1 MNLRKIFFSAFLFL
15 LMLGAIPV
23 FSQKVIT
30 GVIKDAHSD
39 ETIPFASIE
48 LKDSERGT
56 VSEMD
61 GTFSFWFQNWHI
73 DTLVVTYVG
82 YQEYKLTLDTSLY
95 QKAVNDTLKLLI
107 KLERGV
113 FLQQAVVSK
122 KIDRGL
128 NMWKRI
134 VRNKPKNDR
143 YRFDNFGYELY
154 NKLEI
159 DIKNIK
165 RSKWEKM
172 PIVKNFSFV
181 FDNIDTTQDGD
192 VFLPVYLTEAI
203 SDYYYQKTPSVK
215 RREEFKGTKTIG
227 VDNESIN
234 KFLGGMDQNVNVYS
248 NFIPVFDKNFVSPFS
263 DNGNNFYKYQV
274 LDSQMVNGRR
284 LIHMSFVPKRTGE
297 NTFEGDAWVHDTT
310 WAVQKVNLRLAKN
323 ANINYVDKLS
333 LIQEFSLINDS
344 TWFLSRDKFIV
355 DFSFSG
361 EKVLAAIGKKSTT
374 YKNVKINDPSITE
387 VLATN
392 KTPEDIIYPD
402 STNNKDD
409 EFWAVARHEP
419 LSANE
424 SKLYQTID
432 TLLQMPAFQR
442 TTKLVYFL
450 GTGWYNIGKLEFGP
464 WYNWITYNQYEG
476 FRTRF
481 DIGTNK
487 EFSKKMYLHGYA
499 AYGFK
504 DKELKYKLDGLFILN
519 RNPRT
524 QLYVSHKYDLD
535 RGQSYYDAISQDNI
549 FALAIR
555 KDGVPIKFLMTRES
569 EVNYHKEW
577 LSGFGFDINT
587 KHRQFIPKLNLPYQ
601 VHYHDLGSD
610 SSISSSEV
618 SLKLR
623 YAYMEKF
630 LEGDYFRYS
639 LGSKYPIVELKYT
652 KGFKGVLGSQYNFD
666 KLSFSISDWTKVAP
680 FGEIY
685 FNVFGGKTWGKL
697 PYMLLDIAPGNEIH
711 YYNRYAF
718 NLMNRFEYIHD
729 QYAGL
734 NFEHNFGNSIFRF
747 VPGIKK
753 LKLRQ
758 FWTAKALAGNLSTEN
773 QLYNMHASNPYPFKT
788 LNDKVYVELGTG
800 IDNIFKLFRVDF
812 VWRVSPT
819 PMPVKKVE
827 KFGAFFSFRLAF

>member
-1 MNLRKIFFSAFLFL
+1 MLALVLSMSGEQLFAQRFIQ
-15 LMLGAIPV
+15 GIV
-23 FSQKVIT
+23 
-30 GVIKDAHSD
+30 KDAHS
-39 ETIPFASIE
+39 EEVIPFASVE
-48 LKDSERGT
+48 LIRSQRGT
-56 VSEMD
+56 LTEAD
-61 GTFSFWFQNWHI
+61 GTFSIWFQNWPL
-73 DTLVVTYVG
+73 DTLLITYVG
-82 YQEYKLTLDTSLY
+82 YQDYKLAIDSSLV
-95 QKAVNDTLKLLI
+95 QRAVNDTLTLLI
-107 KLERGV
+107 KMERGK
-113 FLQQAVVSK
+113 FMQEAVVRTK
-122 KIDRGL
+122 VDRGL

-134 VRNKPKNDR
+134 VRQKPRNDR
-143 YRFDNFGYELY
+143 YRFDNFSYELY

-181 FDNIDTTQDGD
+181 FDNIDTTQEGD

-203 SDYYYQKTPSVK
+203 SDYYYQKNPNMR
-215 RREEFKGTKTIG
+215 RREVFKGTKTIG

-234 KFLGGMDQNVNVYS
+234 KFLGGMEQNVNVYS

-263 DNGNNFYKYQV
+263 DNGNQFYKYHV
-274 LDSQMVNGRR
+274 LDSQFVNGRR
-284 LIHMSFVPKRTGE
+284 LIHMTFTPKRPGE

-333 LIQEFSLINDS
+333 LIQEFSLVNDT
-344 TWFLSRDKFIV
+344 TWFLSRDKFVV
-355 DFSFSG
+355 DFSFAG

-374 YKNVKINDPSITE
+374 YKHIKINDPAITAL
-387 VLATN
+387 LATN
-392 KTPEDIIYPD
+392 QTAEDIVYPD
-402 STNNKDD
+402 STNKKSD
-409 EFWAVARHEP
+409 EFWTIARHEP
-419 LSANE
+419 LSLSE
-424 SKLYQTID
+424 QKLYHTID
-432 TLLQMPAFQR
+432 TLLQMPSFQR
-442 TTKLVYFL
+442 TTKMLYFL
-450 GTGWYNIGKLEFGP
+450 GTGWYNIGKFEIGP
-464 WYNWITYNQYEG
+464 WYNWMTYNQYEG

-481 DIGTNK
+481 DLGTNK
-487 EFSKKMYLHGYA
+487 ELSKNIYLHGYL

-504 DKELKYKLDGLFILN
+504 DKELKYKLDGLFIVN

-524 QLYVSHKYDLD
+524 QIFVSHKYDLD

-555 KDGVPIKFLMTRES
+555 KTGVPIKFLMTRET
-569 EVNYHKEW
+569 EANFHKEW

-587 KHRQFIPKLNLPYQ
+587 KHREFMPKMNLPYQ
-601 VHYHDLGSD
+601 VHYQTAGKD

-618 SLKLR
+618 SIKLR
-623 YAYMEKF
+623 YAYLEKF
-630 LEGDYFRYS
+630 LEGDYLRYS
-639 LGSKYPIVELKYT
+639 LGSKFPIVELKYT
-652 KGFKGVLGSQYNFD
+652 KGLKGVLGSQYGFD
-666 KLSFSISDWTKVAP
+666 KLSFSVSDWTKISP

-685 FNVFGGKTWGKL
+685 FNAFGGKTWGKL

-729 QYAGL
+729 EYAGI

-758 FWTAKALAGNLSTEN
+758 FWTAKALVGNLSDEN
-773 QLYNMHASNPYPFKT
+773 YNYNFSSTNPYPFKT
-788 LNDKVYVELGTG
+788 LDNKVYVELGTG
-800 IDNIFKLFRVDF
+800 IDNIFKLFRFDL

-827 KFGAFFSFRLAF
+827 RFGAFFSFRLVF

>member
-1 MNLRKIFFSAFLFL
+1 MNLRKILTSAFIFIFSI
-15 LMLGAIPV
+15 LGLNSSA
-23 FSQKVIT
+23 QKIIT
-30 GVIKDAHSD
+30 GVVKDVHSD
-39 ETIPFASIE
+39 EVIPFASIE
-48 LKDSERGT
+48 LKNSGRGT
-56 VSEMD
+56 VTESD
-61 GTFSFWFQNWHI
+61 GTFSLWFPQWTV
-73 DTLVVTYVG
+73 DTLIVTYVG
-82 YQEYKLTLDTSLY
+82 YQPYKLALEENLF
-95 QKAVNDTLKLLI
+95 QKTVNDSLKVLI
-107 KLERGV
+107 KLERGTY
-113 FLQQAVVSK
+113 LNQAVVKS
-122 KIDRGL
+122 KIDRGTI
-128 NMWKRI
+128 MWRKI
-134 VRNKPKNDR
+134 VKHKPQNDR

-172 PIVKNFSFV
+172 PIIKNFSFV
-181 FDNIDTTQDGD
+181 FDNIDTTQEGD

-203 SDYYYQKTPSVK
+203 SDYYYQKTPTVK
-215 RREEFKGTKTIG
+215 RREVFKGTKTIG
-227 VDNESIN
+227 VDNESIS
-234 KFLGGMDQNVNVYS
+234 KFLGGMEQNVNVYN

-263 DNGNNFYKYQV
+263 DNGNQFYKYNV
-274 LDSQMVNGRR
+274 LDTQMVNGRR
-284 LIHMSFVPKRTGE
+284 LIHMSFSPRRIGE

-310 WAVQKVNLRLAKN
+310 WAVQKVNLRLAKD
-323 ANINYVDKLS
+323 ANINFVDKLS
-333 LIQEFSLINDS
+333 LIQEFSLLNDT
-344 TWFLSRDKFIV
+344 TWFLTRDKFVV

-361 EKVLAAIGKKSTT
+361 EKVLAAIGKKNTT
-374 YKNVKINDPSITE
+374 YRNIKINDQEITE

-402 STNNKDD
+402 SVHNK
-409 EFWAVARHEP
+409 EETFWAEARHEP
-419 LSANE
+419 LSTNE
-424 SKLYQTID
+424 AKLYQTID
-432 TLLQMPAFQR
+432 TLLQMPSFQR
-442 TTKLVYFL
+442 TTKLIYFI
-450 GTGWYNIGKLEFGP
+450 GTGWYNIGKFEIGP
-464 WYNWITYNQYEG
+464 WYNWMTYNQYEG

-481 DIGTNK
+481 DLGTNK
-487 EFSKKMYLHGYA
+487 HFSKTMYLHGYA

-524 QLYVSHKYDLD
+524 QLYISHKYDLD
-535 RGQSYYDAISQDNI
+535 RGQSYYDEISQDNI
-549 FALAIR
+549 FALAVR

-577 LSGFGFDINT
+577 VSGLGFDINT
-587 KHRQFIPKLNLPYQ
+587 KHRQFIPKMNLPYQ
-601 VHYHDLGSD
+601 VYYHNLGSD

-639 LGSKYPIVELKYT
+639 LGSKYPIVELKFT
-652 KGFKGVLGSQYNFD
+652 KGFKGVIGSQYEFE
-666 KLSFSISDWTKVAP
+666 KLSLSVSDWTKISP

-729 QYAGL
+729 QYAGI

-758 FWTAKALAGNLSTEN
+758 FWTAKALVGSLSEEN
-773 QLYNMHASNPYPFKT
+773 QLYNLHASNPYPFKT
-788 LNDKVYVELGTG
+788 LDNKAYVELGTG
-800 IDNIFKLFRVDF
+800 IDNIFKLFRFDL

-819 PMPVKKVE
+819 PLLTKKVE
-827 KFGAFFSFRLAF
+827 KFGAFFSFRLVF